1 MFEKQKQ
8 KNKNKKIKHVS
19 RRLVYCSCAAKTC
32 SKQSNC
38 YSVGT
43 GWPGC
48 KPLLEIY
55 CLHFFHVLF
64 FFLEN
69 YKDFICKLNCF
80 TCLRFHCILYNG
92 GKKQDYVFSVL
103 KFVEEPRVWRTW
115 WIYWT
120 ILLAHHSRPLRL
132 PLCTGGT
139 SNRILVTGPK
149 NPWWHAT
156 LHMGQGPN
164 FWLLRRS
171 RLTMKLG
178 RLDQAKTFFFLINCQ
193 LISHIFQLTCLQG
206 SHVHRVIWKVME
218 CANAFV

>member
-64 FFLEN
+64 FFCFFLEN

-80 TCLRFHCILYNG
+80 TCPFSLCLYN
-92 GKKQDYVFSVL
+92 GKKQDYLFLVL
-103 KFVEEPRVWRTW
+103 KFVEELRVWRTW

-120 ILLAHHSRPLRL
+120 ILLAHHSRPLRF
-132 PLCTGGT
+132 PLCMGGT
-139 SNRILVTGPK
+139 SNRILVRGQK
-149 NPWWHAT
+149 IPWWHAT
-156 LHMGQGPN
+156 LHMGQGAQISSCSTDLD
-164 FWLLRRS
+164 W
-171 RLTMKLG
+171 RLKLG
-178 RLDQAKTFFFLINCQ
+178 RLAPRLDKAKLKKEKKNELPIN
-193 LISHIFQLTCLQG
+193 
-206 SHVHRVIWKVME
+206 
-218 CANAFV
+218 

>member
-64 FFLEN
+64 FFCFFLEN

-80 TCLRFHCILYNG
+80 TCLCFYCICIM
-92 GKKQDYVFSVL
+92 GKKQDYLFSVL

-120 ILLAHHSRPLRL
+120 ILLARHSRPLRL

-139 SNRILVTGPK
+139 SNHFWVTCLKKGRELSVYP
-149 NPWWHAT
+149 
-156 LHMGQGPN
+156 LLQGP
-164 FWLLRRS
+164 LP
-171 RLTMKLG
+171 
-178 RLDQAKTFFFLINCQ
+178 
-193 LISHIFQLTCLQG
+193 HCL
-206 SHVHRVIWKVME
+206 
-218 CANAFV
+218 A